1 MTVINLKKISDK
13 LGIDGKS
20 PAGYQKK
27 KKFRHLDNC
36 KMSAVNHS
44 KETPVLLNFVN
55 LLTMFSPGMQ
65 EFSRLCLNLII
76 KNVSTNRLI

>member
-1 MTVINLKKISDK
+1 
-13 LGIDGKS
+13 
-20 PAGYQKK
+20 
-27 KKFRHLDNC
+27 
-36 KMSAVNHS
+36 MSAVNHS

-65 EFSRLCLNLII
+65 EFSTLCLNLII

>member
-1 MTVINLKKISDK
+1 MASPQPDTKKN
-13 LGIDGKS
+13 
-20 PAGYQKK
+20 
-27 KKFRHLDNC
+27 KFRHLDNC

-44 KETPVLLNFVN
+44 KETPVLINFVN

-65 EFSRLCLNLII
+65 EFSRLCLDLII